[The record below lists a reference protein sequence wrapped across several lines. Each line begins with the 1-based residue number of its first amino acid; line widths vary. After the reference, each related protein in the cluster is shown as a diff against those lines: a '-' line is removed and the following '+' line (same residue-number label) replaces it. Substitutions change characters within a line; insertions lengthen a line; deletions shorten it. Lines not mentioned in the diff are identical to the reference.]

1 MPMKHTKVNRS
12 WRNSCF
18 WARGCC
24 VLTYPCLS
32 KFNLLKMFLKH
43 SPNLYVSQRPLWMGT
58 LPDILPPFPL
68 ICASTLG
75 NAPATCCC
83 LASELRFCSSKA
95 LELPRRNHWG
105 AESFGGVGRGCLF
118 LSHHFPPKKM
128 GRHLNHFD
136 PENIGMYLSFFFG
149 GVMQDPT
156 KMDWNELR
164 VVIVWDTPHILWAL
178 YFGTHHLL
186 SLFQDASRTGGCGL
200 IERLLLTSPL
210 VFFIF
215 FLIGG
220 DMNLLG
226 STYCTLLLLS
236 A

>member
-136 PENIGMYLSFFFG
+136 PENIGMYLSFFLVG
-149 GVMQDPT
+149 WC
-156 KMDWNELR
+156 K
-164 VVIVWDTPHILWAL
+164 TPQKW
-178 YFGTHHLL
+178 
-186 SLFQDASRTGGCGL
+186 
-200 IERLLLTSPL
+200 
-210 VFFIF
+210 
-215 FLIGG
+215 IG
-220 DMNLLG
+220 MNLG
-226 STYCTLLLLS
+226 SWLFETHPTSCERSTLEPIIS
-236 A
+236 CPYSRMPVEQEGVD